1 MLINMSLEKKIMND
15 IKSAMIAKNAL
26 KLDVLRAIK
35 SEILLLKTS
44 KGSSSLTEEKEIL
57 LLQKLLKQR
66 SESQK
71 IYDEKGRHDLAENEK
86 SQANFIKSYLPN
98 PYSSQEIEL
107 LVDSVIKELDAVSK
121 KDMGRVMS
129 VVMQRAKGRADGKTL
144 SDCIKQKLN

>member
-1 MLINMSLEKKIMND
+1 MSLEKKIMND

-26 KLDVLRAIK
+26 ELEVLRAIK

-44 KGSSSLTEEKEIL
+44 KSSSSLTEEKEIL

-71 IYDEKGRHDLAENEK
+71 IYDEQGRHDLAENEK
-86 SQANFIKSYLPN
+86 SQANFIKGYLPN
-98 PYSSQEIEL
+98 PYSSQEIES
-107 LVDSVIKELDAVSK
+107 LVDLVIKELGAVSK

-144 SDCIKQKLN
+144 SDCIKQRLN

>member
-1 MLINMSLEKKIMND
+1 MLINMSLEQKIMND

-26 KLDVLRAIK
+26 KLEVLRAIK
-35 SEILLLKTS
+35 SEILLLKTN
-44 KGSSSLTEEKEIL
+44 KASSSLTEEKEIS

-71 IYDEKGRHDLAENEK
+71 IYDEQGRNDLAEHEK
-86 SQANFIKSYLPN
+86 NQANFIKSYLPT
-98 PYSSQEIEL
+98 PYSSEEIDF
-107 LVDSVIKELDAVSK
+107 LVDSVIKELDVSSK

>member
-1 MLINMSLEKKIMND
+1 MSLEKKIMND

-26 KLDVLRAIK
+26 KLEVLRAIK

-44 KGSSSLTEEKEIL
+44 KGASSLTEEKEIL

-71 IYDEKGRHDLAENEK
+71 IYDEKGRHDLADNEK
-86 SQANFIKSYLPN
+86 RQANFIKSYLPN
-98 PYSSQEIEL
+98 PYSSQEIEF

>member
-1 MLINMSLEKKIMND
+1 MSLEKKIMND

-26 KLDVLRAIK
+26 KLEVLRAIK

-44 KGSSSLTEEKEIL
+44 KDSSSLTEEKEIL

-71 IYDEKGRHDLAENEK
+71 IYDEKGRHDLAEHEK
-86 SQANFIKSYLPN
+86 RQAKFIKSYLPN
-98 PYSSQEIEL
+98 PYSSQEIEF

>member
-1 MLINMSLEKKIMND
+1 MSLEKKIMND

-26 KLDVLRAIK
+26 KLEVLRAIK

-44 KGSSSLTEEKEIL
+44 KGASSLTEEKEIL

-71 IYDEKGRHDLAENEK
+71 IYDEKGRHDLADNEK
-86 SQANFIKSYLPN
+86 RQANFIKSYLPN

>member
-1 MLINMSLEKKIMND
+1 MSLEKKIMND

-26 KLDVLRAIK
+26 KLEVLRAIK

-44 KGSSSLTEEKEIL
+44 RGASSLTEEKEIL

-71 IYDEKGRHDLAENEK
+71 IYDEKGRHDLADNEK
-86 SQANFIKSYLPN
+86 RQANFIKSYLPN
-98 PYSSQEIEL
+98 PYSSQEIEF